1 MPLAR
6 TSASRPTTRSL
17 TRRVVG
23 VFAATGLATTLGWAA
38 VAVPAAQAD
47 DQQPVNVTN
56 VVTKSQKA
64 EAWQEISVNA
74 DWNADHPK
82 AGQTLTVDLG
92 EGLRWASGVDFK
104 LVKRDDPSV
113 TLGDCTAV
121 INSQHLTCS
130 LNDTV
135 EQWDHV
141 DGTLS
146 ARGQITTDLIGKT
159 ESTVVVNG
167 KTFKVIPGD
176 SDGDGTCDT
185 DHCDGVIPQQPL
197 KQTVKTG
204 WMSALE
210 DGTYTW
216 TWLVNVY
223 GSTSYTVVDTSAEYR
238 GVQCTD
244 SDWSKRWKPQDVKY
258 DKDSHTLTWSVES
271 SESVCRVFY
280 TSTSGTDSDTK
291 DNTATVNGK
300 DLTATAKA
308 LTVGKGDGEGT
319 SPTPTPP
326 APTEPAPTE
335 PAPTTEPTPA
345 PQPSNPSNN
354 GSNESSGSDRN
365 AGENAPVLPEVPI
378 EPGPGVD
385 DENANPADGQNPA
398 PGAENPAP
406 EQPAAP
412 VDAGEHVAAT
422 TDAAAAAPAPE
433 PKKPALAHTG
443 AAAGVTGL
451 VAVVA
456 LVAGGVGLKLSR
468 RRA

>member
-223 GSTSYTVVDTSAEYR
+223 GSTSYTVVDPSAEYR

-291 DNTATVNGK
+291 DNTATVNGEN
-300 DLTATAKA
+300 LTATAKA
-308 LTVGKGDGEGT
+308 RTVGQGDGDGT
-319 SPTPTPP
+319 NDEPTPTPSVV
-326 APTEPAPTE
+326 PTEPAPT
-335 PAPTTEPTPA
+335 AEPTATPT
-345 PQPSNPSNN
+345 NPSNHG
-354 GSNESSGSDRN
+354 GSND
-365 AGENAPVLPEVPI
+365 AGGNERKGGGDVEIPANPVLPEVPI
-378 EPGPGVD
+378 EPD
-385 DENANPADGQNPA
+385 D
-398 PGAENPAP
+398 GAEKPGDNGQGQGGAEKPAAP

-412 VDAGEHVAAT
+412 AAGEPVAAT
-422 TDAAAAAPAPE
+422 TDAVAAPATE

-443 AAAGVTGL
+443 AAAGATGL
-451 VAVVA
+451 AAVAA
-456 LVAGGVGLKLSR
+456 LAAGGLGLKLSR